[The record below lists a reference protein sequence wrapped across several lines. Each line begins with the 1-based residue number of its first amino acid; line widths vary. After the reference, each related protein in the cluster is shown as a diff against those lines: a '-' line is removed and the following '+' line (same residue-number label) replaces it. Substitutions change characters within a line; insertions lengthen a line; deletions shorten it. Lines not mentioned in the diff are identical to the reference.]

1 MKFIIV
7 CFLSIGLWSVS
18 AKDIDSKVESVT
30 IFLNQAQVSRS
41 ASIVIGPETDQLV
54 FTGLSS
60 MLDPNS
66 VQVKGEGSF
75 IILGTSFRQN
85 YLTDENL
92 PNAVITLKDQIEL
105 LEGKIANVDNQQWAL
120 KSEEDMLKAN
130 QVIKGANQ
138 NLGVNELKTMAD
150 YYRTRVQ
157 AIKDKGYE
165 LQLVRKDLDKE
176 LIKLKNQLEEQH
188 AKEQM
193 VSGEVVIDISTSRSQ
208 TVHLN
213 LSYVVSGASWN
224 PTYDFRAT
232 SSSEKIGLLYKANVY
247 QNSGEKWENV
257 KLTLSTSNPSIGGWL
272 PTVRPWY
279 LDFFSAAPYQNK
291 VSMPAARSQAFD
303 AMPMEEE
310 VLMES
315 VMDYTQL
322 TEGLTA
328 VNYEIELPVTMISGG
343 KEITVAIREEQVDTE
358 FLYQSTPK
366 LSERVYLVA
375 KTKNWQALNLLP
387 GEMNVFYEGGFVN
400 KTYLNPEAELD
411 ELNISLGVDQGVK
424 ITRKPERDLTN
435 DQLIGNK
442 RRISYQYE
450 IKVKNTRSKSI
461 DIEVFDQVPLSK
473 NTDIEISEILL
484 GGAQHNEKTGLLTW
498 SFTLEPAMEK
508 NMKFGYQVKYPR
520 DKRVSGL

>member
-7 CFLSIGLWSVS
+7 CFLSFGLWSVS
-18 AKDIDSKVESVT
+18 AKGIDSKVESVT

-41 ASIVIGPETDQLV
+41 SNIAIGPETKQLV

-66 VQVKGEGSF
+66 VQVKGQGDF
-75 IILGTSFRQN
+75 IIMGTTFRQN
-85 YLTDENL
+85 YLTEENL
-92 PNAVITLKDQIEL
+92 PEAVKSLKDKIEL

-120 KSEEDMLKAN
+120 KSEEEMLKAN

-138 NLGVNELKTMAD
+138 NLGVNELKTMAE
-150 YYRTRVQ
+150 YYRIRIQ

-165 LQLVRKDLDKE
+165 LQLERRELDKA
-176 LIKLKNQLEEQH
+176 LKKVKSQLEEQH
-188 AKEQM
+188 AREQM
-193 VSGEVVIDISTSRSQ
+193 VSGEVVVDINTSKTQ
-208 TVHLN
+208 TVHLD
-213 LSYVVSGASWN
+213 LSYVVSGAYWN
-224 PTYDFRAT
+224 PTYDLRAT
-232 SSSEKIGLLYKANVY
+232 SSAQKIDLLYKANVY
-247 QNSGEKWENV
+247 QNSGENWENV

-291 VSMPAARSQAFD
+291 LAMPAARSEAFEP
-303 AMPMEEE
+303 MPMEEE

-315 VMDYTQL
+315 VADYTQMS
-322 TEGLTA
+322 EGLTS
-328 VNYEIELPVTMISGG
+328 VNYEIALPVTVLSGG
-343 KEITVAIREEQVDTE
+343 KEVTVAIREERVEAE

-375 KTKNWQALNLLP
+375 KTKNWQRLDLLP
-387 GEMNVFYEGGFVN
+387 GEMSVFYEGGFVN
-400 KTYLNPEAELD
+400 KSYLNPEGEL
-411 ELNISLGVDQGVK
+411 EGLNISLGVDQGVQ
-424 ITRKPERDLTN
+424 ISRKPVRDLTN

-450 IKVKNTRSKSI
+450 IKVKNNRSKSI
-461 DIEVFDQVPLSK
+461 DIEVFDQLPLSK
-473 NTDIEISEILL
+473 NTDIEIGEIAL
-484 GGAQHNEKTGLLTW
+484 GGAQRNEKTGLLTW
-498 SFTLEPAMEK
+498 SFTLEPTMEK
-508 NMKFGYQVKYPR
+508 SMKFGYEVKYPK